1 MLFCL
6 VDLIQLSNI
15 LKMNISLVLK
25 RSTRFVTNGKSLLL
39 AILFGFSSFA
49 FATIPPNYYDGAIGK
64 SGQTLQVALYDIIL
78 GHTTVSYTPGVWNAF
93 YTTDLKGDGTIWDM
107 YTDIPGGSPVFVF
120 YPGTSQCGNATQEGD
135 CYSREHSFPKSYFGG
150 EVLPMHTDLHHIFP
164 VDQYING
171 TYHNNYPYGTV
182 TTPTRTS
189 SNGGKMGP
197 NAYPGASY
205 TGTVFEPINDYKG
218 DIARAYFYMATRYQ
232 NLIAA
237 WPAND
242 PNGDVILNGT
252 SYPAYESW
260 FLNLLLAWNTADP
273 VSAKEIA
280 RNDAVYA
287 IQHNRNPFIDHPE
300 YVSAVWAPGGLKAEP
315 TNHPTNY
322 MATAGIPA
330 YSSISLNWTD
340 ATGAVLPDG
349 YLVKGS
355 TVSFAAITNPTDGT
369 AEADGGLTKNVAYGT
384 HAQTFT
390 GLTASTTYYFK
401 VYSYSNS
408 GTDIDYK
415 TDGAIQT
422 ASLATT
428 SGTSILQPGDIVFV
442 GYGTDDP
449 DKFAF
454 LLRTDIAAGTTI
466 TFTDNSWTG
475 SAFVVTEQ
483 TGTWT
488 APVGGLTK
496 GTLVKIEGTTVTGGG
511 TMSASLNGLSASGD
525 QILAYQGNSGSPSFI
540 AGISSTGWLISG
552 ATSSNASYLP
562 AALTLNVSAM
572 TFSSEQDNSYYAGPQ
587 TLGTSVAP
595 SFVYN
600 SSNWTRNDAIQTFPA
615 WNFAVG
621 TTTNVNVNSFVQD
634 LSILSGESL
643 TITSSSQL
651 TVSGSLTNAAGTDG
665 LMIASDASGTGSLIH
680 TSDFVPATVNRY
692 LPGVS
697 WAWHL
702 ISSPVS
708 QGISGSDLVPSGSG
722 YDLYCYNEPTNE
734 WVNYKNT
741 SVEPTWNT
749 VNGSEF
755 IPGRGYMMAY
765 ETANPTKQ
773 FTGLLNSGT
782 ISFDLTKSGS
792 NTYNGYNL
800 AGNPYPSSIDWK
812 AVSGWTRSNLTLNS
826 GGYDIYIYNSTAG
839 NYGTFNSAGLTGTN
853 GATRYIAPGQAYFV
867 KAATTGS
874 ISLTNSVRIHRNPSY
889 LKESDEIE
897 RLIRLKIISLNTN
910 YSDEAILEFGH
921 ESYGGSEKMTGF
933 TEKAPSLMLPF
944 EGSDYAIRFMQDSD
958 DEHLVP
964 LRFIAGE
971 NGEYAFRTELDA
983 TYFRMAQLED
993 VMTGQIYD
1001 LKTQS
1006 DFQLSAT
1013 KDDPTDRF
1021 ILHLGLMGLEE
1032 HTNNELFTAYIN
1044 GNILKINNLIGKG
1057 KVSVFD
1063 LQGRL
1068 IAGMDISA
1076 KGYYN
1081 LPLNQPSGLYI
1092 VHLQNE
1098 TMSTSLKVVLK

>member
-1 MLFCL
+1 MK
-6 VDLIQLSNI
+6 IA
-15 LKMNISLVLK
+15 LVLK
-25 RSTRFVTNGKSLLL
+25 RSTRFVSSGKSLLL

-64 SGQTLQVALYDIIL
+64 SGQTLQVALYVIIL
-78 GHTTVSYTPGVWNAF
+78 GHTAVSYTPGVWNAY

-107 YTDIPGGSPVFVF
+107 YSDVPGGTPAYSFL
-120 YPGTSQCGNATQEGD
+120 PGTDQCGISYVEGD
-135 CYSREHSFPKSYFGG
+135 CYSREHSFPKSYFNS
-150 EVLPMHTDLHHIFP
+150 ETPMYTDLHHLFP
-164 VDQYING
+164 VDQYVNG
-171 TYHNNYPYGTV
+171 TGHNNYPYGTV
-182 TTPTRTS
+182 AAPTYTS
-189 SNGGKMGP
+189 SNGSKRGP
-197 NAYPGASY
+197 CSYPGY
-205 TGTVFEPINDYKG
+205 TGTVFEPIDAYKG
-218 DIARAYFYMATRYQ
+218 DFARAYFYMATRYQ
-232 NLIAA
+232 NLIAS

-242 PNGDVILNGT
+242 ANADAILNGT
-252 SYPAYESW
+252 SYPAYETW
-260 FLNLLLAWNTADP
+260 FLNMLQTWNAADP

-280 RNDAVYA
+280 RNDAIYA

-322 MATAGIPA
+322 LASAGTPT

-355 TVSFAAITNPTDGT
+355 TVSFAAITNPVDGT
-369 AEADGGLTKNVAYGT
+369 AEADGGLIKNVSYGT

-390 GLTASTTYYFK
+390 GLSASTSYYFK

-415 TDGAIQT
+415 TDGIIQT
-422 ASLATT
+422 TSLATT
-428 SGTSILQPGDIVFV
+428 AGLSVLSPGDIVFV
-442 GYGTDDP
+442 GYGTDDL

-454 LLRTDIAAGTTI
+454 VPRVNIAEGTSI
-466 TFTDNSWTG
+466 TFTDNGWTG
-475 SAFVVTEQ
+475 SAFISTEN

-488 APVGGLTK
+488 APIGGITK
-496 GTLVKIEGTTVTGGG
+496 GTLISITGTVVTGGG
-511 TMSASLNGLSASGD
+511 TMSAGLTGLATGGD
-525 QILAYQGNSGSPSFI
+525 QILAYQGTSGSPSFI
-540 AGISSTGWLISG
+540 AGISSTGWINIG
-552 ATSSNASYLP
+552 TPTSNQSYLP
-562 AALTLNVSAM
+562 ASLTLNYSAM
-572 TFSSEQDNSYYAGPQ
+572 TFSSEQDNSYYSGPQ
-587 TLGTSVAP
+587 TLGTNVAL

-600 SSNWTRNDAIQTFPA
+600 SSNWTRSDAIQTFPA

-634 LSILSGESL
+634 LSIPSGETL
-643 TITSSSQL
+643 TIASSSQL
-651 TVSGSLTNAAGTDG
+651 TVSGTLTNAVPSG
-665 LMIASDASGTGSLIH
+665 LMINSDASGTGSLIH
-680 TSDFVPATVNRY
+680 SSDFVPATVYRY
-692 LPGVS
+692 LPGAS

-702 ISSPVS
+702 MASPVS
-708 QGISGSDLVPSGSG
+708 QGIEGSDLVPSGSG
-722 YDLYCYNEPTNE
+722 YDLFCYDEPSNT

-741 SVEPTWNT
+741 SVEPSWNT

-755 IPGRGYMMAY
+755 IPGRGYMTAY

-773 FTGLLNSGT
+773 FTGLLNNGT

-812 AVSGWTRSNLTLNS
+812 AASGWTRSNLALNS
-826 GGYDIYIYNSTAG
+826 GGYDIYIYNSSAG

-853 GATRYIAPGQAYFV
+853 GATRYIAQGQAFFV
-867 KAATTGS
+867 KASTTGS
-874 ISLTNSVRIHRNPSY
+874 MSMTNSVRIHQNPSY
-889 LKESDEIE
+889 LKESNEME
-897 RLIRLKIISLNTN
+897 RLIRLKITSLATN
-910 YSDEAILEFGH
+910 YSDESILEFGH
-921 ESYGGSEKMTGF
+921 DSYGGSEKMTGF

-944 EGSDYAIRFMQDSD
+944 EGSDYAIRFMQNSD

-971 NGEYAFRTELDA
+971 NGSYTLHSELDA
-983 TYFRMAQLED
+983 AFFRMAQLED
-993 VMTGQIYD
+993 MMTGQIYD
-1001 LKTQS
+1001 LKTQA
-1006 DFQLSAT
+1006 DIQLSAT
-1013 KDDPTDRF
+1013 KDDPSDRF

-1032 HTNNELFTAYIN
+1032 HINNELFTAYIS
-1044 GNILKINNLIGKG
+1044 GNDLKINNLIGKG

-1068 IAGMDISA
+1068 VAGMEMSS
-1076 KGYYN
+1076 KGYFS

-1092 VHLQNE
+1092 VHLQNV
-1098 TMSTSLKVVLK
+1098 TMSTSLKVVVK